1 MKTKI
6 KNLIIWSLLQSA
18 QWRYRLALLL
28 TITDLAGCSWDHV
41 EPDVCFEGEVLP
53 IFVTYCSA
61 TGCHNAQDQAQ
72 GYDLTDYQSILHGT
86 KPKNFS
92 DSRVFTVLDT
102 NDPKRMPPLGHAQLS
117 SPQVLTI
124 KTWAKLGAPNTQ
136 HCGKVVIDTL
146 GPITYSGDIA
156 PMMQANCT
164 GCHSGRN
171 AVAGLDLSDFNIV
184 KENALMGKLQG
195 SISHDPN
202 YLPMPP
208 RGLAISMSNV
218 DQLDKWVAEGCP
230 NN

>member
-1 MKTKI
+1 MKAIGSFLTRFIGK
-6 KNLIIWSLLQSA
+6 
-18 QWRYRLALLL
+18 RFRPYRLGLIAFAVTSLS
-28 TITDLAGCSWDHV
+28 GCSWDHL
-41 EPDVCFEGEVLP
+41 EPEICFEAEVLP
-53 IFVTYCSA
+53 IFVMYCSA

-102 NDPKRMPPLGHAQLS
+102 TDPKRMPPLGHAQLS
-117 SPQVLTI
+117 SDQFLVIQSWAMSGAVNSSNCEAIKIDTI
-124 KTWAKLGAPNTQ
+124 
-136 HCGKVVIDTL
+136 GKV
-146 GPITYSGDIA
+146 TYSGEIA
-156 PMMQANCT
+156 PMLQGNCT

-171 AVAGLDLSDFNIV
+171 GVAGLDMSDFNTV
-184 KENALMGKLQG
+184 KQNAVIGKLQG
-195 SISHDPN
+195 SISHDPS

-218 DQLDKWVAEGCP
+218 DQLNKWVAEGCP